1 MYLMP
6 LGGSITQG
14 VGSSDLNG
22 YRKHLFEMIQS
33 CSCDIR
39 MVGSRKTGSMEGN
52 EHEGWRGFR
61 LDEIERK
68 AKKSVPKFKPDIF
81 TVNAGSNDCIQKFEI
96 EAFGKRMGAMLE
108 YLWRSSPGSTVILS
122 TLLINA
128 DQETNSQVLRVN
140 DQIRALV
147 EQQTA
152 AQSRI
157 VLADMY
163 TNKGLRLED
172 LVDGTHPGDAGYRK
186 MAEIWLGSIQEA
198 AVKNFL
204 KKREN

>member
-1 MYLMP
+1 MRLMP

-33 CSCDIR
+33 CGCDIR
-39 MVGSRKTGSMEGN
+39 MVGSRKTGSMEAN

-61 LDEIERK
+61 LDEIEKK
-68 AKKSVPKFKPDIF
+68 AKNSVPKLKPDIF

-96 EAFGKRMGAMLE
+96 DTFGKRMSAMLE
-108 YLWRSSPGSTVILS
+108 YLWLTSPGSTVILS
-122 TLLINA
+122 TLLFNA

-147 EQQTA
+147 EQRA
-152 AQSRI
+152 AIQSKV

-163 TNKGLRLED
+163 TDKGPGFED

-186 MAEIWLGSIQEA
+186 MAEIWLGSIREA
-198 AVKNFL
+198 AVKSFL
-204 KKREN
+204 EKHES